1 MTLGYPSGCGQ
12 VAYAKDLFLAIA
24 HPGAENFAAGN
35 RISCS
40 IPAYQTLSS
49 DRSVTTQKLIVG
61 AGEAGN
67 AWRDFV
73 RYIDATRPV
82 PARMLFLV
90 NDWYWKDKS
99 KPLQAIEALVAI
111 KQQSGIPVDTFTL
124 DDGWD
129 FDWDADQKIWGRLN
143 RQRFPGGWD
152 ALKSAGR
159 VADINISLWFGP
171 IGGYSYRPRRIEFA
185 RQVGFEINGDKLC
198 LCGSAYRQ
206 HVSESFAAWAAQ
218 GMDYIKVD
226 GFWPD
231 CSQTDHG
238 HPIGPSG
245 AIAQMDV
252 LMDVFAQW
260 RKANPE
266 LLIGYTSGSNP
277 SPFWLQHADYV
288 WRGGHDDS
296 HAGKGTPFDQ
306 HNTYLDTVLAAHRQ
320 VDLPISA
327 FVTFDIVQDRIRGGS
342 DEVYERGFWW
352 LAGRTSLHHDWY
364 IQASDLTLEQWKLLA
379 RAAHWAKQHEK
390 LFRFGRMIG
399 GDPAREEVYGFS
411 AFDGQRG
418 TLALRNPSDQVR
430 SMQGTLAEWLVLPPS
445 SHPGTLELRP
455 VYGET
460 TSLAGT
466 HPANEPLKIELPA
479 LQVAIFDVEMK

>member
-1 MTLGYPSGCGQ
+1 MNSLFVHSAGANDAVEVTQSAAAVTVSNAFLRIEVSLEGNRMRTTRLENRRAGQSLDLDGDDFRVELADGRTVRSSEMAVTDVLQESVADSGKKVTFCLQGNGLDIRCIQALEPDQWWATRWLEIRGAAGTLARVHLADWACAGSSGPSGPGAAVMTLGYPSGCGQ
-12 VAYAKDLFLAIA
+12 VVYAKDLFLAIA
-24 HPGAENFAAGN
+24 HPGAESFAAGN

-49 DRSVTTQKLIVG
+49 DSSVTTQKLIVG

-99 KPLQAIEALVAI
+99 KPLQAIEALVAV

-152 ALKSAGR
+152 ALESAGR

-206 HVSESFAAWAAQ
+206 HVSESFASWARRVW
-218 GMDYIKVD
+218 ITSK
-226 GFWPD
+226 
-231 CSQTDHG
+231 STDSG
-238 HPIGPSG
+238 RTARRRTTVTPSG
-245 AIAQMDV
+245 RV
-252 LMDVFAQW
+252 V
-260 RKANPE
+260 P
-266 LLIGYTSGSNP
+266 
-277 SPFWLQHADYV
+277 
-288 WRGGHDDS
+288 
-296 HAGKGTPFDQ
+296 
-306 HNTYLDTVLAAHRQ
+306 
-320 VDLPISA
+320 
-327 FVTFDIVQDRIRGGS
+327 
-342 DEVYERGFWW
+342 
-352 LAGRTSLHHDWY
+352 
-364 IQASDLTLEQWKLLA
+364 
-379 RAAHWAKQHEK
+379 
-390 LFRFGRMIG
+390 
-399 GDPAREEVYGFS
+399 
-411 AFDGQRG
+411 
-418 TLALRNPSDQVR
+418 LRRWMS
-430 SMQGTLAEWLVLPPS
+430 
-445 SHPGTLELRP
+445 
-455 VYGET
+455 
-460 TSLAGT
+460 
-466 HPANEPLKIELPA
+466 
-479 LQVAIFDVEMK
+479 